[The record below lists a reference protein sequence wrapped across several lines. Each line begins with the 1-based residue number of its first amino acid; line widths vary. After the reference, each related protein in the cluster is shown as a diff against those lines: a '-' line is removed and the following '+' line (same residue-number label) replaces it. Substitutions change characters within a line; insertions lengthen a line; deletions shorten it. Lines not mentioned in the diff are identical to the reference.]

1 MVNFDTRTLQ
11 IGETLLIEN
20 GKPVK
25 GTLTLFI
32 DEYAFGSTRKSVNWE
47 NVTCEQGTVKVKA
60 FLRTVDKPSVIFCH
74 GGQRST
80 QYVLEPGQMDALLA
94 KVKEFAD
101 TVRNERLAKE
111 EKLRKEEEEKQRQL
125 AEEQRIRL
133 ESQRKAEE
141 EYRRKQE
148 EERRQKEDQE
158 RKEREAMERRIAD
171 KQARIKREVE
181 ACKSKPDE
189 SVSIEVISKKAG
201 AAFLDNPYRILGVSC
216 MATNEEVNT
225 PTVEEDTPQLEV
237 QEYTNQNIARGD
249 EAIANQDYITAFNA
263 YLSVSESDA
272 DYQVA
277 YDRIHEHLGTYVNHV
292 KDLKNEAQNEP
303 NYDHYVDV
311 IYQMD
316 DANNILNQMLD
327 YYPDFYEEY
336 SDEMIYVT
344 AETENSMANWSID
357 RAAEYTTARDFDSAQ
372 DLLWKVKQYIVS
384 RPSSQ
389 YHDEFIPFYLPRY
402 SKAYAMNEIQRA
414 ANMGAQGYGASD
426 IAYTLRDAISESDY
440 YGYLI
445 ELYEHY
451 AHDAGMLYPYN
462 AYKNGNNFIL
472 PESDSREYSYGE
484 ISNFNLTELRM
495 ARFEIYARHNRKF
508 ADPTVQKYFDGKV
521 WYSGQI
527 EAASFDESSLSEIEK
542 ANIRTIFACEM
553 DLGYFR

>member
-1 MVNFDTRTLQ
+1 MGANGPMTMAGGMVANGPMTMAGGMGANGSMTMAGNMGANGPMTMAGGMGANGPMPMNGGMGANGSMPPKSGSKLPLI
-11 IGETLLIEN
+11 IGLCAGGAIFIVVVILI
-20 GKPVK
+20 
-25 GTLTLFI
+25 I
-32 DEYAFGSTRKSVNWE
+32 A
-47 NVTCEQGTVKVKA
+47 A
-60 FLRTVDKPSVIFCH
+60 I
-74 GGQRST
+74 GG
-80 QYVLEPGQMDALLA
+80 G
-94 KVKEFAD
+94 
-101 TVRNERLAKE
+101 
-111 EKLRKEEEEKQRQL
+111 
-125 AEEQRIRL
+125 
-133 ESQRKAEE
+133 
-141 EYRRKQE
+141 
-148 EERRQKEDQE
+148 
-158 RKEREAMERRIAD
+158 
-171 KQARIKREVE
+171 
-181 ACKSKPDE
+181 
-189 SVSIEVISKKAG
+189 SKKSPITDTDTDTMIA
-201 AAFLDNPYRILGVSC
+201 S
-216 MATNEEVNT
+216 TNEEVNT
-225 PTVEEDTPQLEV
+225 PAVEEDTPQLEV

-292 KDLKNEAQNEP
+292 KELKNEAQNEP

-327 YYPDFYEEY
+327 FYPDFYEEY

-451 AHDAGMLYPYN
+451 AHDASMLYPYN
-462 AYKNGNNFIL
+462 AYKNGNNYIL

-484 ISNFNLTELRM
+484 IANLNLTELRM